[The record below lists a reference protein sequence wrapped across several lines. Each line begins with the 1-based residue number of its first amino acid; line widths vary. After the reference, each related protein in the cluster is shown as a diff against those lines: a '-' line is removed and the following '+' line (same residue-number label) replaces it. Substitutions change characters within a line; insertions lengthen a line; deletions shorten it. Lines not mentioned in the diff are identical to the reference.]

1 MKKFYISILTLI
13 IISCNSSGNSNIT
26 SLIEN
31 GDLEELKKRKKEYV
45 DTMNTMQVELN
56 EINDGIAFLDEN
68 EKLTLVSNYEIKEKV
83 FNSYMEAQA
92 NLKTRKNVLI
102 LPEFQGTLEKIF
114 VYEGQYVKKGKLL
127 AEINDSGLKEQL
139 DQLTIQANFAK
150 ENFERTERLW
160 NNNIGSE
167 IQFLKSKTDFESSQ
181 KMVEQM
187 KDRLAKT
194 KIYAPF
200 DGEVDEIISNQGSN
214 LIPGV
219 SQILRLVNLDKIY
232 AEASVSEKY
241 ISFIEEGTEAIVQV
255 PLLGKE
261 IKSQII
267 QTGNFINPS
276 NRTFRVEVPVENIDK
291 KIKQNLDAKIKINI
305 YSKDDAVVIPLRIVR
320 EDASGENFV
329 YVMNEYASELGMNNT
344 SFNNASGLP
353 DPLNV
358 TSAYDKYSKSKF
370 LNASGFKIYSV
381 SLDKN
386 KSSWLSA
393 IKQDKLSWSE
403 HVCDYKGW
411 QSDAAVKYNIQRI
424 PSNFIIDANGVII
437 AKNLTGD
444 MLHTELDKLVKSF

>member
-13 IISCNSSGNSNIT
+13 IISCNSSGSSNIT

-102 LPEFQGTLEKIF
+102 LPEFQGTLEQIF
-114 VYEGQYVKKGKLL
+114 VYEGQYVQKGKLL

-139 DQLTIQANFAK
+139 EQLSIQANFAK

-267 QTGNFINPS
+267 QTGNFINPN
-276 NRTFRVEVPVENIDK
+276 NRTFRVEVPVENIDN

-305 YSKDDAVVIPLRIVR
+305 YSKKDAVVIPLRIVR
-320 EDASGENFV
+320 EDASGRNFV
-329 YVMNEYASELGMNNT
+329 YVMNQDIKEGVYVTTKTFISLGNKNNT
-344 SFNNASGLP
+344 DVEVTEGL
-353 DPLNV
+353 
-358 TSAYDKYSKSKF
+358 
-370 LNASGFKIYSV
+370 KI
-381 SLDKN
+381 
-386 KSSWLSA
+386 
-393 IKQDKLSWSE
+393 
-403 HVCDYKGW
+403 
-411 QSDAAVKYNIQRI
+411 
-424 PSNFIIDANGVII
+424 
-437 AKNLTGD
+437 GD
-444 MLHTELDKLVKSF
+444 MLVLEGASIVEDSQRVKLIN

>member
-13 IISCNSSGNSNIT
+13 IISCNSSGSSNIT

-241 ISFIEEGTEAIVQV
+241 ISFIEEGTEAIVQI

-305 YSKDDAVVIPLRIVR
+305 YSKDKAVVIPLRIVR
-320 EDASGENFV
+320 EDASGKNFV
-329 YVMNEYASELGMNNT
+329 YVMNQDVKEGVYITSKTFISLGNKNNT
-344 SFNNASGLP
+344 DVEVTEGL
-353 DPLNV
+353 
-358 TSAYDKYSKSKF
+358 
-370 LNASGFKIYSV
+370 
-381 SLDKN
+381 
-386 KSSWLSA
+386 
-393 IKQDKLSWSE
+393 
-403 HVCDYKGW
+403 
-411 QSDAAVKYNIQRI
+411 RI
-424 PSNFIIDANGVII
+424 
-437 AKNLTGD
+437 GD
-444 MLHTELDKLVKSF
+444 MLVLEGASIVEDSQRVKLIN

>member
-1 MKKFYISILTLI
+1 MKKLYISILTLI
-13 IISCNSSGNSNIT
+13 IISCNSSGSSNIT

-45 DTMNTMQVELN
+45 DTMNTMQVDLN

-139 DQLTIQANFAK
+139 EQLTIQANFAK

-241 ISFIEEGTEAIVQV
+241 ISFIEEGTEAIVQI

-276 NRTFRVEVPVENIDK
+276 NRTFRVEVPVKNIDK

-305 YSKDDAVVIPLRIVR
+305 YSKEDAVVIPLRIVR

-329 YVMNEYASELGMNNT
+329 YVMNQDVKEGVYITSKTFISLGNKNNT
-344 SFNNASGLP
+344 DVEVTEGL
-353 DPLNV
+353 
-358 TSAYDKYSKSKF
+358 
-370 LNASGFKIYSV
+370 KI
-381 SLDKN
+381 
-386 KSSWLSA
+386 
-393 IKQDKLSWSE
+393 
-403 HVCDYKGW
+403 
-411 QSDAAVKYNIQRI
+411 
-424 PSNFIIDANGVII
+424 
-437 AKNLTGD
+437 GD
-444 MLHTELDKLVKSF
+444 MLVLEGASIVEDSQRVKLIN

>member
-13 IISCNSSGNSNIT
+13 IISCNSSGSSNIS

-45 DTMNTMQVELN
+45 DTMNAMQVELN

-102 LPEFQGTLEKIF
+102 LPEFQGTLEQIF
-114 VYEGQYVKKGKLL
+114 VYEGQYVQKGKLL

-139 DQLTIQANFAK
+139 EQLTIQANFAK
-150 ENFERTERLW
+150 ENFERTQRLW

-200 DGEVDEIISNQGSN
+200 SGEVDEIISNQGSS

-261 IKSQII
+261 IKSEII

-291 KIKQNLDAKIKINI
+291 KIKQNLDAKIRINI
-305 YSKDDAVVIPLRIVR
+305 YSKKDAVVIPLRIVR
-320 EDASGENFV
+320 EDASGKNFV
-329 YVMNEYASELGMNNT
+329 YVMNQDVKEGVYITSKTFISLGNKNNT
-344 SFNNASGLP
+344 EVEVTEGL
-353 DPLNV
+353 
-358 TSAYDKYSKSKF
+358 
-370 LNASGFKIYSV
+370 KI
-381 SLDKN
+381 
-386 KSSWLSA
+386 
-393 IKQDKLSWSE
+393 
-403 HVCDYKGW
+403 
-411 QSDAAVKYNIQRI
+411 
-424 PSNFIIDANGVII
+424 
-437 AKNLTGD
+437 GD
-444 MLHTELDKLVKSF
+444 MLVLEGASIVEDSQRVKLIN

>member
-1 MKKFYISILTLI
+1 MKKFYISILVLL
-13 IISCNSSGNSNIT
+13 IISCNSSGSSNIT

-31 GDLEELKKRKKEYV
+31 GDIEELKKRKKEYV

-68 EKLTLVSNYEIKEKV
+68 EKLTLVSSYEIKEKV
-83 FNSYMEAQA
+83 FNSYIEAQA
-92 NLKTRKNVLI
+92 NLKTRKNILI
-102 LPEFQGTLEKIF
+102 LPEFQGTLEQIY
-114 VYEGQYVKKGKLL
+114 VNEGQNVKKGTLL

-139 DQLTIQANFAK
+139 EQLTIQANFAK

-194 KIYAPF
+194 KVYAPF

-241 ISFIEEGTEAIVQV
+241 ISFIEEGTEVIVQV
-255 PLLGKE
+255 PLLGKD
-261 IKSQII
+261 IKSKII
-267 QTGNFINPS
+267 QTGNFINPN
-276 NRTFRVEVPVENIDK
+276 NRTFRVEVPVENIDN

-305 YSKDDAVVIPLRIVR
+305 YSKKDAVIIPLKIVR
-320 EDASGENFV
+320 EDASGKNFV
-329 YVMNEYASELGMNNT
+329 YVMNQDVKQGVYITDKTFISLGNKNNT
-344 SFNNASGLP
+344 DIEVTEGL
-353 DPLNV
+353 
-358 TSAYDKYSKSKF
+358 
-370 LNASGFKIYSV
+370 KI
-381 SLDKN
+381 
-386 KSSWLSA
+386 
-393 IKQDKLSWSE
+393 
-403 HVCDYKGW
+403 
-411 QSDAAVKYNIQRI
+411 
-424 PSNFIIDANGVII
+424 
-437 AKNLTGD
+437 GD
-444 MLHTELDKLVKSF
+444 MLVLEGASIVEDSQRVKLIN

>member
-13 IISCNSSGNSNIT
+13 IISCNSSGSSNIT

-102 LPEFQGTLEKIF
+102 LPEFQGTLEQIF
-114 VYEGQYVKKGKLL
+114 VYEGQYVQKGKLL

-139 DQLTIQANFAK
+139 EQLTIQANFAK

-219 SQILRLVNLDKIY
+219 SQILRLVNLDKIC

-276 NRTFRVEVPVENIDK
+276 NRTFRVEVPVENIDN

-305 YSKDDAVVIPLRIVR
+305 YSKKDAVVIPLRIVR
-320 EDASGENFV
+320 EDASGRNFV
-329 YVMNEYASELGMNNT
+329 YVMNQDIKEGVYVTTKTFISLGNKNNT
-344 SFNNASGLP
+344 DVEVTEGL
-353 DPLNV
+353 
-358 TSAYDKYSKSKF
+358 
-370 LNASGFKIYSV
+370 KI
-381 SLDKN
+381 
-386 KSSWLSA
+386 
-393 IKQDKLSWSE
+393 
-403 HVCDYKGW
+403 
-411 QSDAAVKYNIQRI
+411 
-424 PSNFIIDANGVII
+424 
-437 AKNLTGD
+437 GD
-444 MLHTELDKLVKSF
+444 MLVLEGASIVEDSQRVKLIN

>member
-13 IISCNSSGNSNIT
+13 IISCNSSGSSNIT

-102 LPEFQGTLEKIF
+102 LPEFQGTLEQIF
-114 VYEGQYVKKGKLL
+114 VYEGQYVQKGKLL

-139 DQLTIQANFAK
+139 EQLTIQANFAK

-261 IKSQII
+261 INSQII

-276 NRTFRVEVPVENIDK
+276 NRTFRVEVPVENIDN

-305 YSKDDAVVIPLRIVR
+305 YSKKDAVVIPLRIVR
-320 EDASGENFV
+320 EDASGRNFV
-329 YVMNEYASELGMNNT
+329 YVMNQDIKEGVYVTTKTFISLGNKNNT
-344 SFNNASGLP
+344 DVEVTEGL
-353 DPLNV
+353 
-358 TSAYDKYSKSKF
+358 
-370 LNASGFKIYSV
+370 KI
-381 SLDKN
+381 
-386 KSSWLSA
+386 
-393 IKQDKLSWSE
+393 
-403 HVCDYKGW
+403 
-411 QSDAAVKYNIQRI
+411 
-424 PSNFIIDANGVII
+424 
-437 AKNLTGD
+437 GD
-444 MLHTELDKLVKSF
+444 MLVLEGASIVEDSQRVKLIN

>member
-13 IISCNSSGNSNIT
+13 IISCNSSGSLNIN

-31 GDLEELKKRKKEYV
+31 GDLEELIKRKKEYV
-45 DTMNTMQVELN
+45 DTMNNMQIELN
-56 EINDGIAFLDEN
+56 EINDGISFLDEN
-68 EKLTLVSNYEIKEKV
+68 EKLTLVSNYEIKEQV
-83 FNSYMEAQA
+83 FNSYIEAQA

-102 LPEFQGTLEKIF
+102 LPEFQGTLEQIF
-114 VYEGQYVKKGKLL
+114 VDEGQNVQKGKLL

-139 DQLTIQANFAK
+139 EQLTIQANFAK

-194 KIYAPF
+194 KVYAPF

-232 AEASVSEKY
+232 AEAFVSEKY
-241 ISFIEEGTEAIVQV
+241 ISFIDEGTEAIVHV

-261 IKSQII
+261 INSKII

-276 NRTFRVEVPVENIDK
+276 NRTFRIEVPVENIDN

-305 YSKDDAVVIPLRIVR
+305 YSKKDAVVIPLRIVR
-320 EDASGENFV
+320 EDASGKKFV
-329 YVMNEYASELGMNNT
+329 YVMNKDIKEGVYITVKTFISLGNKNNT
-344 SFNNASGLP
+344 DVEIIEGL
-353 DPLNV
+353 
-358 TSAYDKYSKSKF
+358 
-370 LNASGFKIYSV
+370 KI
-381 SLDKN
+381 
-386 KSSWLSA
+386 
-393 IKQDKLSWSE
+393 
-403 HVCDYKGW
+403 
-411 QSDAAVKYNIQRI
+411 
-424 PSNFIIDANGVII
+424 
-437 AKNLTGD
+437 GD
-444 MLHTELDKLVKSF
+444 MLVLEGASIVEDSQRVKLIN

>member
-13 IISCNSSGNSNIT
+13 VISCNSSGNSNIST
-26 SLIEN
+26 LIED

-45 DTMNTMQVELN
+45 DAMNTMQVELN

-68 EKLTLVSNYEIKEKV
+68 EKLTLVSNYEIKEKI
-83 FNSYMEAQA
+83 FNSYIEAQA

-102 LPEFQGTLEKIF
+102 LPEFQGTLEQIF
-114 VYEGQYVKKGKLL
+114 VSEGQKVKKGKLL

-139 DQLTIQANFAK
+139 EQLTIQANFAK
-150 ENFERTERLW
+150 ENFERTQRLW

-181 KMVEQM
+181 KIVEQM

-219 SQILRLVNLDKIY
+219 SPILRLVNLDVIY

-241 ISFIEEGTEAIVQV
+241 ISFIDKGTEAIVQI

-261 IKSQII
+261 VTSQIT

-276 NRTFRVEVPVENIDK
+276 NRTFRVEVPVKNLDNR
-291 KIKQNLDAKIKINI
+291 IKQNLDAKIKINI
-305 YSKDDAVVIPLRIVR
+305 YSRNDAVVIPLRIVR
-320 EDASGENFV
+320 EDASGNNFV
-329 YVMNEYASELGMNNT
+329 YIINADIKKGVYITTKTFITLGNKNNIDVEVT
-344 SFNNASGLP
+344 DGLQIG
-353 DPLNV
+353 DILVLEGANIV
-358 TSAYDKYSKSKF
+358 EDSQR
-370 LNASGFKIYSV
+370 V
-381 SLDKN
+381 
-386 KSSWLSA
+386 
-393 IKQDKLSWSE
+393 KLI
-403 HVCDYKGW
+403 
-411 QSDAAVKYNIQRI
+411 N
-424 PSNFIIDANGVII
+424 
-437 AKNLTGD
+437 
-444 MLHTELDKLVKSF
+444 

>member
-13 IISCNSSGNSNIT
+13 VISCNSSGNSNIST
-26 SLIEN
+26 LIED

-45 DTMNTMQVELN
+45 DAMNTMQVELN

-68 EKLTLVSNYEIKEKV
+68 EKLTLVSNYEIKEKI
-83 FNSYMEAQA
+83 FNSYIEAQA

-102 LPEFQGTLEKIF
+102 LPEFQGTLEQIF
-114 VYEGQYVKKGKLL
+114 VSEGQKVKKGKLL

-139 DQLTIQANFAK
+139 EQLTIQANFAK
-150 ENFERTERLW
+150 ENFERTQRLW

-181 KMVEQM
+181 KIVEQM

-219 SQILRLVNLDKIY
+219 SPILRLVNLDVIY

-241 ISFIEEGTEAIVQV
+241 ISFIDKGTEAIVQI

-261 IKSQII
+261 VTSQIT

-276 NRTFRVEVPVENIDK
+276 NRTFRVEVPVKNLDNR
-291 KIKQNLDAKIKINI
+291 IKQNLDAKIKINI
-305 YSKDDAVVIPLRIVR
+305 YRRNDAVVIPLRIVR
-320 EDASGENFV
+320 EDASGNNFV
-329 YVMNEYASELGMNNT
+329 YIINADIKKGVYITTKTFITLGNKNNIDVEVT
-344 SFNNASGLP
+344 DGLQIG
-353 DPLNV
+353 DILVLEGANIV
-358 TSAYDKYSKSKF
+358 EDSQR
-370 LNASGFKIYSV
+370 V
-381 SLDKN
+381 
-386 KSSWLSA
+386 
-393 IKQDKLSWSE
+393 KLI
-403 HVCDYKGW
+403 
-411 QSDAAVKYNIQRI
+411 N
-424 PSNFIIDANGVII
+424 
-437 AKNLTGD
+437 
-444 MLHTELDKLVKSF
+444 

>member
-1 MKKFYISILTLI
+1 MKKLYISILTLI
-13 IISCNSSGNSNIT
+13 IISCNSSGSSNIT

-241 ISFIEEGTEAIVQV
+241 ISFIEEGTEAIVQI

-329 YVMNEYASELGMNNT
+329 YLMNQDVKEGVYITSKTFISLGNKNNT
-344 SFNNASGLP
+344 DVEVTEGL
-353 DPLNV
+353 
-358 TSAYDKYSKSKF
+358 
-370 LNASGFKIYSV
+370 KI
-381 SLDKN
+381 
-386 KSSWLSA
+386 
-393 IKQDKLSWSE
+393 
-403 HVCDYKGW
+403 
-411 QSDAAVKYNIQRI
+411 
-424 PSNFIIDANGVII
+424 
-437 AKNLTGD
+437 GD
-444 MLHTELDKLVKSF
+444 MLVLEGASIVEDSQRVKLIN

>member
-13 IISCNSSGNSNIT
+13 IISCNSSGSSNIT

-83 FNSYMEAQA
+83 FNSY
-92 NLKTRKNVLI
+92 
-102 LPEFQGTLEKIF
+102 
-114 VYEGQYVKKGKLL
+114 
-127 AEINDSGLKEQL
+127 
-139 DQLTIQANFAK
+139 
-150 ENFERTERLW
+150 ERTERLW

-241 ISFIEEGTEAIVQV
+241 ISFIEEGTEAIVQI

-291 KIKQNLDAKIKINI
+291 KIKRNLDAKIKINI
-305 YSKDDAVVIPLRIVR
+305 YSKEDAVVIPLRIVR
-320 EDASGENFV
+320 EDASGKNFV
-329 YVMNEYASELGMNNT
+329 YVMNQDVKEGVYITSKTFISLGNKNNT
-344 SFNNASGLP
+344 DVEVTEGL
-353 DPLNV
+353 
-358 TSAYDKYSKSKF
+358 
-370 LNASGFKIYSV
+370 KI
-381 SLDKN
+381 
-386 KSSWLSA
+386 
-393 IKQDKLSWSE
+393 
-403 HVCDYKGW
+403 
-411 QSDAAVKYNIQRI
+411 
-424 PSNFIIDANGVII
+424 
-437 AKNLTGD
+437 GD
-444 MLHTELDKLVKSF
+444 MLVLEGASIVEDSQRVKLIN